1 MSHARPE
8 PRPRSHLA
16 AGAQGTAEG
25 SARTAGWVLH
35 AILAT
40 AFVVSVVH
48 YADNY
53 VRFDRY
59 ALNPDSPIRE
69 PILIVVG
76 WLLFTAFGVAG
87 YVAYRRRRWWPTVAL
102 TALYSLSG
110 LVSLVHYTDASPSAF
125 DGAQNTLIVADVV
138 AGVGVVGLALWL
150 MFRRALVA
158 DVEAANVEAAD
169 VEAADTAG

>member
-1 MSHARPE
+1 
-8 PRPRSHLA
+8 
-16 AGAQGTAEG
+16 
-25 SARTAGWVLH
+25 VLH
-35 AILAT
+35 VILLT

-59 ALNPDSPIRE
+59 ALNPDSPIQE

-87 YVAYRRRRWWPTVAL
+87 YVAYRRRRWWPAVAL
-102 TALYSLSG
+102 TALYSVSG

-138 AGVGVVGLALWL
+138 AGIGVVGLALWL

-158 DVEAANVEAAD
+158 DVEAADAA
-169 VEAADTAG
+169 G

>member
-8 PRPRSHLA
+8 ARPRSHLA
-16 AGAQGTAEG
+16 AAGAQGSAKDS

-35 AILAT
+35 VILLT

-48 YADNY
+48 YTDNY

-59 ALNPDSPIRE
+59 ALNPDSPIQE

-87 YVAYRRRRWWPTVAL
+87 YVAYRRQRWWPAVAL
-102 TALYSLSG
+102 TALYSVSG
-110 LVSLVHYTDASPSAF
+110 LVSLVHYTDAAPSAF

-138 AGVGVVGLALWL
+138 AGVAVVGLALWL

-158 DVEAANVEAAD
+158 DVEAADAA
-169 VEAADTAG
+169 G